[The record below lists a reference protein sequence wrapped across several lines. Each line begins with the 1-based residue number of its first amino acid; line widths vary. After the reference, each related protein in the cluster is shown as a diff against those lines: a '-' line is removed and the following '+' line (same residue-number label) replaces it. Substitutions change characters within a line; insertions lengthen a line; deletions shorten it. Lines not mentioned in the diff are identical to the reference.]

1 MKRAEIIEIIDRT
14 LDAYSREHI
23 LRYFSE
29 VKEQGIT
36 EHGFPRLTA
45 NIGILIA
52 HGRRTDLIP
61 LFTEMMDFCCDFFTK
76 GIKAANDFSV
86 KEIVFC
92 LLELERA
99 GSFPKEKT
107 EAWRADLARIDN
119 RRCYT
124 QYAHTPDDIIYN
136 WACFSGVS
144 EQLRKHAGI
153 ASDDEFIDNQMG
165 SQLQFFDSNGMY
177 RDPHDPMVYDLVTRG
192 LYSVALHFGYNGKYA
207 AKMDSLLRTAGLMT
221 LKMQSVTGEVPY
233 GGRSAQFIHNE
244 AHIALI
250 CEYEASRY
258 QREGNTDL
266 ASHFKYAADLA
277 YRNMKLWLSEPII
290 RHVKNRYPLESGFG
304 CEPYAY
310 FDKYMITAASFAYV
324 AYCFADDSVAP
335 VAPPPTPAV
344 TLTGEHFHKIFLAA
358 GDYFA
363 ELDTNAD
370 PHYDASGLGRLHRA
384 GAPSAICM
392 SVPCT
397 DTPNYKIS
405 DPSAIPMAIAHAVY
419 GKGRWHFA
427 TSPAG
432 TTDYRALSHGATD
445 TSASVKI
452 ATRVA
457 LDRTVFG
464 EYTLTQDGL
473 SVDLSGVGRIGLM
486 LPAFDFDGSES
497 TVITATESSLTVTYR
512 GWVCEYTTDGS
523 IADTGSVGENRNGR
537 YRAFVASSDNHL
549 SVRIRIY
556 EKA

>member
-1 MKRAEIIEIIDRT
+1 MKRQKIIEIIDRT
-14 LDAYSREHI
+14 LDAYSDAHI
-23 LRYFSE
+23 LRYFSD
-29 VKEQGIT
+29 VKENGIT

-52 HGRRTDLIP
+52 HGRRTDLLP
-61 LFTEMMDFCCDFFTK
+61 LFTEMMDLCCDFFTK

-99 GSFPKEKT
+99 GVFPTEKT
-107 EAWRADLARIDN
+107 DAWRSDLAKIDN
-119 RRCYT
+119 RKCYT

-144 EQLRKHAGI
+144 EQLRKYASI

-177 RDPHDPMVYDLVTRG
+177 RDPHDPMVYDFVTRG
-192 LYSVALHFGYNGKYA
+192 LFAVALHFGYNGRYA
-207 AKMDSLLRTAGLMT
+207 EQMDSLLRTAGLMT
-221 LKMQSVTGEVPY
+221 LKMQSVTGEIPY
-233 GGRSAQFIHNE
+233 GGRSAQFLHNE
-244 AHIALI
+244 AHVALV

-258 QREGNTDL
+258 QREGNHAL
-266 ASHFKYAADLA
+266 ASRFKHAADLA
-277 YRNMKLWLSEPII
+277 FHNINLWLSEPVI

-324 AYCFADDSVAP
+324 AYLFADDSIEP
-335 VAPPPTPAV
+335 VADVPTPP
-344 TLTGEHFHKIFLAA
+344 LTRTSENFHKIFLSA

-397 DTPNYKIS
+397 DTPSYKIAS
-405 DPSAIPMAIAHAVY
+405 GDAIPLAIAHAVY
-419 GKGRWHFA
+419 GKGKWHFA
-427 TSPAG
+427 TNPAV
-432 TTDYRALSHGATD
+432 TTDYRVLAHGAD
-445 TSASVKI
+445 DAAASVKI

-464 EYTLTQDGL
+464 EYTLSADGL
-473 SVDLSGVGRIGLM
+473 SIALSGDGRIGLM

-497 TVITATESSLTVTYR
+497 TRVTATDCTLSIHHR
-512 GWVCEYTTDGS
+512 GWVCEYTTDGELV
-523 IADTGSVGENRNGR
+523 DLGSVGENRNGR
-537 YRAFVASSDNHL
+537 YRAFVAAASDRL